1 MSALEKGPQRGRNA
15 TGQEDHNFQNKYFN
29 RATPNF
35 DVGPWSN
42 AWLFILLF
50 SQNNADECISV
61 QPPYSRRGL
70 TTKCAQPEVLIAS
83 LLFVVLLVLPPM
95 GQVHSNCRHDQ
106 NQQHQKH
113 NFQ

>member
-15 TGQEDHNFQNKYFN
+15 TGQEDHNFPNKYFN

-42 AWLFILLF
+42 AWLFILLS

-61 QPPYSRRGL
+61 QPPIRVGADNEMREQS
-70 TTKCAQPEVLIAS
+70 EVLIAS
-83 LLFVVLLVLPPM
+83 LLFVVFLVLPPM

-106 NQQHQKH
+106 NQQHQ
-113 NFQ
+113 